1 MRPLGCYVLLAG
13 LSLVPNT
20 KHLTFTIITAVVIPL
35 LFFVLL
41 EVILIA
47 LGVGTHY
54 RYFNTINIDGES
66 YYQENPD
73 FADQF
78 YPPSL
83 NVGPLQNTFA
93 KEPTDDRL
101 RVYVLGGSAAMGF
114 PHKNHGVDRL
124 LAAQL
129 NALFPDK
136 EVEVINTAMTSVN
149 SHVVYQVA
157 ETLPRNSAD
166 VAVILMGNNEVVGP
180 YGPGTFNQNFL
191 SSLSAIRSLQA
202 LKRTRLWQWLDN
214 AFQEVQV
221 GDAKADLEWQGM
233 QMFVENGVAEN
244 DPRMGDVYEHFDAN
258 LRDIIEVL
266 SNKGMHVVLST
277 VPVNLRHSA
286 PFLSLQDESLSAE
299 QRKQAS
305 DLRELATAQSR
316 NQKWEAAAVLWQE
329 LVELDPMHADSHF
342 QLATTLERQGDYAG
356 ARRHFNR
363 ALDLDALRFRADTKI
378 NDLVK
383 AAAKDY
389 PDSVLSFVDSAA
401 AFDRASAPFAPG
413 WESLVEH
420 VHYTFSGND
429 ILARVFA
436 RAIATHIE
444 DSRPQGVLSS
454 EQVAERIGYPNHE
467 TIQNIQNLQGMA
479 EQPPFPGQS
488 NYQDYLAHMADELS
502 KLEGQVGEPKDV
514 VRRRQKVLAEGTADW
529 KVHFEMAALAKYLK
543 NKQAQYYH
551 LTTLN
556 KVYPHNRESQM
567 NLATLLSQ
575 DGRWAEA
582 IPVLE
587 RSLNYTRGREQQVV
601 EALGWLGTAKLRVGD
616 ADEAVAILESIP
628 RDYPEQIGFSLRA
641 YGNLI
646 KHASEDGDRP
656 AVDDYLE
663 EVQAYATRLKNS
675 GLADDYPMLGRRMA
689 QLLTMGGDK
698 AAASQWQ

>member
-1 MRPLGCYVLLAG
+1 
-13 LSLVPNT
+13 VPNT

-54 RYFNTINIDGES
+54 RYFNTINIDGKS

-101 RVYVLGGSAAMGF
+101 RVFVLGGSAAMGF

-233 QMFVENGVAEN
+233 QMFVENGVAER

-258 LRDIIEVL
+258 LRDIIDVL

-329 LVELDPMHADSHF
+329 VVELDPMHADSHF

-378 NDLVK
+378 NELVK

-587 RSLNYTRGREQQVV
+587 RSLSYTRGREQQVV

-616 ADEAVAILESIP
+616 ADEAVALLESIP

-646 KHASEDGDRP
+646 KHASDQGDRT
-656 AVDDYLE
+656 AVEDYLE

-675 GLADDYPMLGRRMA
+675 GLADNYPMLGRRMA

>member
-1 MRPLGCYVLLAG
+1 M
-13 LSLVPNT
+13 PNT

-54 RYFNTINIDGES
+54 RYFNTINIDGKS

-101 RVYVLGGSAAMGF
+101 RVFVLGGSAAMGF

-233 QMFVENGVAEN
+233 QMFVENGVAER

-258 LRDIIEVL
+258 LRDIIDVL

-286 PFLSLQDESLSAE
+286 PFMSLQDESLSAE

-329 LVELDPMHADSHF
+329 VVELDPMHADSHF

-378 NDLVK
+378 NELVK

-587 RSLNYTRGREQQVV
+587 RSLSYTRGREQQVV

-616 ADEAVAILESIP
+616 ADEAVALLESIP

-646 KHASEDGDRP
+646 KHASEEGDRTS
-656 AVDDYLE
+656 VEDYLE

-675 GLADDYPMLGRRMA
+675 GLADNYPMLGRRMA

>member
-1 MRPLGCYVLLAG
+1 M
-13 LSLVPNT
+13 PNT

-54 RYFNTINIDGES
+54 RYFNTINIDGKS

-101 RVYVLGGSAAMGF
+101 RVFVLGGSAAMGF

-233 QMFVENGVAEN
+233 QMFVENGVAER

-258 LRDIIEVL
+258 LRDIIDVL

-329 LVELDPMHADSHF
+329 VVELDPMHADSHF

-378 NDLVK
+378 NELVK

-587 RSLNYTRGREQQVV
+587 RSLSYTRGREQQVV

-616 ADEAVAILESIP
+616 ADEAVALLESIP

-646 KHASEDGDRP
+646 KHASDQGDRT
-656 AVDDYLE
+656 AVEDYLE

-675 GLADDYPMLGRRMA
+675 GLADNYPMLGRRMA